1 MRDIDLAFLRHVRSS
16 SFLYPPLSPRGKD
29 WVCTRTLSPRRRS
42 FSSSQRSLRCP
53 DIRPCLSTFPF
64 RPSNLHRPTIDLEAA
79 AISTARRAYLSRSPT
94 NRIAI
99 SFQDSTIHI
108 YIYIYTHRS
117 QQWNRIIAIQIQHVQ
132 ISMLPNIVHPCRES
146 IEFPMNLVNETLA
159 RHLFG

>member
-1 MRDIDLAFLRHVRSS
+1 MFDRPVSSILLYRLVERTGSVHGPYLHDAVPSLPRNDHFAVRIYGHAFQRFPFVRPISID
-16 SFLYPPLSPRGKD
+16 
-29 WVCTRTLSPRRRS
+29 RRS
-42 FSSSQRSLRCP
+42 ISKQQPFQRRGEHTCLVRLRIESP
-53 DIRPCLSTFPF
+53 SRFRIRL
-64 RPSNLHRPTIDLEAA
+64 
-79 AISTARRAYLSRSPT
+79 Y
-94 NRIAI
+94 
-99 SFQDSTIHI
+99 I